1 MNRWI
6 ATLWLG
12 STIACARDPGSSPA
26 EQQPTQPR
34 PSHDAPAP
42 LAEAAVD
49 PRRPLPLLATMANHQ
64 KESMREHLA
73 AVRKIVAA
81 LSRDDYASA
90 ESAAALLG
98 SSSQMNQM
106 CNHLGAAAPEFTTQA
121 LAFHQTADRII
132 DAARASDKQRV
143 LGELSA
149 TLETCVACHAGWRQE
164 IVDESTWHA
173 RVRRPTAH

>member
-1 MNRWI
+1 MNRLI
-6 ATLWLG
+6 ATLWFG
-12 STIACARDPGSSPA
+12 STLACARDPGSAPMEQPPASHNSPA
-26 EQQPTQPR
+26 
-34 PSHDAPAP
+34 S
-42 LAEAAVD
+42 LAEAALD
-49 PRRPLPLLATMANHQ
+49 PRRPLPLLAAMAVHQ

-90 ESAAALLG
+90 ESAAELLG

-106 CNHLGAAAPEFTTQA
+106 CNHLGAAAPEFTIQA
-121 LAFHQTADRII
+121 LAFHQTADRIVE
-132 DAARASDKQRV
+132 AARASDKQRV

-164 IVDESTWHA
+164 IVDESTWRA
-173 RVRRPTAH
+173 RVRGPTAH

>member
-1 MNRWI
+1 MNRLI

-12 STIACARDPGSSPA
+12 STIACARDPHSAPT
-26 EQQPTQPR
+26 EQP
-34 PSHDAPAP
+34 PAP
-42 LAEAAVD
+42 SSTARTSLAEAALD
-49 PRRPLPLLATMANHQ
+49 PRRPLPLLAAMANHQ
-64 KESMREHLA
+64 RESMREHLA

-90 ESAAALLG
+90 ESAAELLG

-121 LAFHQTADRII
+121 LAFHQTADRIA
-132 DAARASDKQRV
+132 DAARASDQKRV

-164 IVDESTWHA
+164 IVDEPTWRELVSA
-173 RVRRPTAH
+173 QKP

>member
-1 MNRWI
+1 MNRLI

-12 STIACARDPGSSPA
+12 STIACARDPHSEQPPAQPPPSSTA
-26 EQQPTQPR
+26 R
-34 PSHDAPAP
+34 AP
-42 LAEAAVD
+42 LTEGALD
-49 PRRPLPLLATMANHQ
+49 PRRPLPLLAAMANHQ

-90 ESAAALLG
+90 AAAAELLG

-121 LAFHQTADRII
+121 LAFHQTADRIA
-132 DAARASDKQRV
+132 DAARASDQKRV

-164 IVDESTWHA
+164 IVDEPTWQE
-173 RVRRPTAH
+173 RIREQGR